1 MHLTILYSQASIRT
15 NFLASAIVLLSE
27 AQSCSSDWSREEVS
41 RFNNLRI
48 GFADLSLSI
57 LACTQYEESDN
68 FTGEGPGQ
76 SKYMYSFSTEGSKGE
91 SLKLLKTALAL
102 LSRLVPQANSSIGTP
117 HQTYSYGVQFAA
129 CLKGRNALNSL
140 EKHLLAGATCAS
152 MTYSSVYDGSAGQS
166 VSAVHDCA
174 AEVTLNITSAVQLLS
189 DAGAFCADL
198 LSLLLDSEIYR
209 TLISSPLFK
218 ASCKAWTTS
227 VDGTDG
233 NSRHRGYITR
243 HVAATGKSSKPSSSV
258 DPVHEVWRTTIA
270 CFSALLRAA
279 RCQAQTYRNMNGDS
293 TTHHFG
299 AAKNVALDFLCGHK
313 SELFSCFTQMNAPVG
328 TGSLQT
334 SIKSSSFSFTAN
346 VLREAA
352 EISDLFSELC
362 QKDTKTVFEQSG
374 PFKDVI
380 QTSLEAIQ
388 RMSLF
393 LGAIGTA
400 RDLFSALERANSILD
415 GSSGVIDTD
424 SILADGIPNARVSP
438 SVRSQVFIATD
449 LTAARVRLV
458 FFVLHTTINNSTTR
472 FRTLTSPNPALSS
485 RARPNS
491 PAPSKRAT

>member
-1 MHLTILYSQASIRT
+1 M
-15 NFLASAIVLLSE
+15 LLSE
-27 AQSCSSDWSREEVS
+27 VQSYSTDWSREEVF

-68 FTGEGPGQ
+68 VAGEGPGQ
-76 SKYMYSFSTEGSKGE
+76 KTYTYSFSTEGSKGE

-102 LSRLVPQANSSIGTP
+102 LSRLVPQANSSIGTS
-117 HQTYSYGVQFAA
+117 HQTYSYGVEFAA

-166 VSAVHDCA
+166 VTAIHDCA
-174 AEVTLNITSAVQLLS
+174 AEVTLSVTSVVHLLT
-189 DAGAFCADL
+189 DAGTFCADSL
-198 LSLLLDSEIYR
+198 HLLLDSEIYR
-209 TLISSPLFK
+209 TFISSPLFK

-227 VDGTDG
+227 VDGTDS
-233 NSRHRGYITR
+233 NSKHRGYIMR
-243 HVAATGKSSKPSSSV
+243 HDAAIGKSSKPSSRV
-258 DPVHEVWRTTIA
+258 DPVHEVWRVTIA

-279 RCQAQTYRNMNGDS
+279 RCQAQTYRDMNEDS

-299 AAKNVALDFLCGHK
+299 AAKNVALDFLCAHK
-313 SELFSCFTQMNAPVG
+313 SEFFSCFTQMNAPVK
-328 TGSLQT
+328 TGSIQT

-352 EISDLFSELC
+352 EITGLFSELC
-362 QKDTKTVFEQSG
+362 QKDTKTLFEQSG

-380 QTSLEAIQ
+380 QTSLEVIQ

-393 LGAIGTA
+393 LGAICTA

-415 GSSGVIDTD
+415 GSSGVLDTD
-424 SILADGIPNARVSP
+424 SLLADGIPNARVSHA
-438 SVRSQVFIATD
+438 VRSYFLYSLQ
-449 LTAARVRLV
+449 LTFLRLV
-458 FFVLHTTINNSTTR
+458 FS
-472 FRTLTSPNPALSS
+472 ALY
-485 RARPNS
+485 ARNE
-491 PAPSKRAT
+491 